1 MNEKQLT
8 RVIGHLAEEIVPAD
22 VDLWPAI
29 QAHFEMSKK
38 LSSKGDLSMNTFFAR
53 KWRMVTAILMA
64 LLVFAVFLFTTPQ
77 GRALAQEILSF
88 FTRAESDTVPIP
100 PQELTPFTETTTPN
114 PGFVVDKSI
123 LDVEQQAGYDVLV
136 PTWIPEALTFDGASL
151 EPEHNIVRLFYQTM
165 QTKVLSLRE
174 EPFKTNDDCTLCGWV
189 GSSAMIETV
198 QIGKDPGE
206 FVEGVWKLIDG
217 NYVWESDPY
226 MKTLRWQAN
235 GIAFE
240 LQYMGP
246 PERVTK
252 GDMLAVAESLK

>member
-1 MNEKQLT
+1 
-8 RVIGHLAEEIVPAD
+8 
-22 VDLWPAI
+22 
-29 QAHFEMSKK
+29 
-38 LSSKGDLSMNTFFAR
+38 
-53 KWRMVTAILMA
+53 
-64 LLVFAVFLFTTPQ
+64 
-77 GRALAQEILSF
+77 
-88 FTRAESDTVPIP
+88 
-100 PQELTPFTETTTPN
+100 
-114 PGFVVDKSI
+114 
-123 LDVEQQAGYDVLV
+123 
-136 PTWIPEALTFDGASL
+136 
-151 EPEHNIVRLFYQTM
+151 
-165 QTKVLSLRE
+165 
-174 EPFKTNDDCTLCGWV
+174 
-189 GSSAMIETV
+189 MIETV